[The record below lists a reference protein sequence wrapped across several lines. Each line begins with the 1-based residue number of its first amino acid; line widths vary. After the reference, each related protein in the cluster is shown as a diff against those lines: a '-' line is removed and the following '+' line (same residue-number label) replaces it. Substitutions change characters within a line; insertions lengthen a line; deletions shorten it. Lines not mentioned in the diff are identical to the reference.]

1 MGDNNIIVKDVMLLD
16 EDTCLTLSELCHA
29 CNIHADWVIELIDEG
44 VIEPVRSGDKWRF
57 SGSHIGRVQ
66 VIRNL
71 QRDLNVN
78 LAGAALALELLDEI
92 NRLRNRL
99 RILDFD

>member
-1 MGDNNIIVKDVMLLD
+1 MVDTNIIVKDTVLLD
-16 EDTCLTLSELCHA
+16 EETCLTLSELCHA

-57 SGSHIGRVQ
+57 SGSNIRRVQ

-99 RILDFD
+99 RVLDLD